1 MNLRIVLRLSASMNA
16 PRNDADINAD
26 ERRYI
31 ILFLQRSMIIT
42 IGGRSGAGKTSVA
55 HKLSSKLGYK
65 FYSMGDLRGKMAME
79 RGMTIDELN
88 EIGKKEIWTDKEV
101 DEFQKKLGEKENH
114 FIIEGWLS
122 FYFIPHSFKVFLDVN
137 PEASAKRI
145 FKNQRP
151 DEEAQKTVGG
161 VLAMVRKRMA
171 ESQKRYKRYYGVDC
185 FCEKCYDL
193 VINTTNLTISK
204 VVAKIITELKIWKS
218 KKLRQRR
225 MRPRRKNRRQKRRKK
240 S

>member
-1 MNLRIVLRLSASMNA
+1 
-16 PRNDADINAD
+16 
-26 ERRYI
+26 
-31 ILFLQRSMIIT
+31 MIIT
-42 IGGRSGAGKTSVA
+42 VGGRSGAGKTSVA
-55 HKLSSKLGYK
+55 RKLSSELGYK

-101 DEFQKKLGEKENH
+101 DEFQKKLGKQENH

-122 FYFIPHSFKVFLDVN
+122 FYFIPYSFKVFLDVN
-137 PEASAKRI
+137 PEAAAKRI

-151 DEEAQKTVGG
+151 DEEAQKTIRG
-161 VLAMVRKRMA
+161 VLSMVRKRMA

-185 FCEKCYDL
+185 FCEECYDL
-193 VINTTNLTISK
+193 VINTTNLTISQ
-204 VVAKIITELKIWKS
+204 VVDKIITELKIWKS
-218 KKLRQRR
+218 KNK
-225 MRPRRKNRRQKRRKK
+225 MRRQKRQKK